1 MHMALEVERW
11 DGQIKQYHASSSGT
25 AHYRLFD
32 TSPYV
37 IKELT
42 VQVTDNCLTSLLDQV
57 VRDTTFY
64 LASDALPFEADNR
77 TVSVRARRSMIDVLP
92 VSTNLVFP
100 AH

>member
-1 MHMALEVERW
+1 MALEVERW
-11 DGQIKQYHASSSGT
+11 DGQIKQYQVSFRGT

-32 TSPYV
+32 ASPHM
-37 IKELT
+37 IEELNG
-42 VQVTDNCLTSLLDQV
+42 QVTDNCLASLLDQV

-64 LASDALPFEADNR
+64 LTSDALPFEADNR

-92 VSTNLVFP
+92 VSTNSVFP

>member
-1 MHMALEVERW
+1 MFIRHWMHMALEVERW

-25 AHYRLFD
+25 GHYRLFD

-57 VRDTTFY
+57 VRDPTF
-64 LASDALPFEADNR
+64 
-77 TVSVRARRSMIDVLP
+77 
-92 VSTNLVFP
+92 
-100 AH
+100 